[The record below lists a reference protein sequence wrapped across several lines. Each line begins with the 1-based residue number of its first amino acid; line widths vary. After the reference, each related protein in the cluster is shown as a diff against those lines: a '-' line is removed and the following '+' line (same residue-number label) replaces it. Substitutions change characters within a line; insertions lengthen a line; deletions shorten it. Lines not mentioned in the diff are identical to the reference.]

1 MTMER
6 RWVAATP
13 RGRDGHNE
21 EGSVL
26 SKGKRGYRPGPGE
39 AVFSRSGKEEFTKLR
54 WRQWPEGQDRPSSQ
68 EERQWQC
75 EVPEGDQEGQ
85 LRRHHWVCPLGAS
98 RDSSEC
104 SFHECWGGARLS
116 LVLCRPAWAPVKGR
130 VDSIR
135 PEDCCRAWPV
145 NWEGTQQPW
154 GLSPGPSGR
163 SVSSAMG

>member
-1 MTMER
+1 M
-6 RWVAATP
+6 
-13 RGRDGHNE
+13 
-21 EGSVL
+21 L
-26 SKGKRGYRPGPGE
+26 SKGKQGYRPGPGE

-98 RDSSEC
+98 RDSSES

-116 LVLCRPAWAPVKGR
+116 LVLCRPAWAR
-130 VDSIR
+130 
-135 PEDCCRAWPV
+135 
-145 NWEGTQQPW
+145 EGQSGQHQAR
-154 GLSPGPSGR
+154 GLLPGVACELGGSPA
-163 SVSSAMG
+163 AMGSLSRAIRQVSVFCVGVSVGQRRAEGGKVCSKW